1 MTELRIP
8 TSPQD
13 LDVEWL
19 TAALNR
25 GGALADSRV
34 VSFTSTTLGE
44 GAGLLGQLTRI
55 ELAYEPP
62 APEAPQSLIAK
73 FPTTSEE
80 TRYIA
85 NLFRIYEVEVRFYE
99 EIAPTM
105 SLRGA
110 LCYYSAVDAETL
122 DFVLLL
128 EDLTSARVGDQL
140 HGATREEA
148 ELVVRELAKFHASWW
163 DAPRLEELDW
173 LPYPNS
179 EIYRS
184 LETSYQE
191 AWEPFLA
198 NFGHRLPA
206 SVVKT
211 GEKLATNICNL
222 LDMYAEPPLTISH
235 GDYRLDN
242 LFFDLPDR
250 SAPLAVI
257 DWQLSSRGRGV
268 GDIGFFMAGSVETP
282 ARRAT
287 EKHILRMYHNI
298 LLENGVQ
305 GYGFDQLFHDYRVS
319 VVGGFF
325 NPVMAGGSLDLSNER
340 GVALVTA
347 WVDRCAAA
355 IVDLDAGDVLPA

>member
-1 MTELRIP
+1 VTALSIP
-8 TSPQD
+8 AGPQD
-13 LDVEWL
+13 LTTEWL
-19 TAALNR
+19 TDALKR
-25 GGALADSRV
+25 GGALAESNV
-34 VSFTSTTLGE
+34 LSFASTTIGE
-44 GAGLLGQLTRI
+44 GAGLLGQLARL
-55 ELAYEPP
+55 ELKYDAP
-62 APEAPQSLIAK
+62 APGAPRSLVAK
-73 FPTTSEE
+73 FPAASEE
-80 TRYIA
+80 TRYICD
-85 NLFRIYEVEVRFYE
+85 LFRIYEVEVRFYE

-105 SLRGA
+105 PLRGA

-140 HGATREEA
+140 RGATREEA
-148 ELVVRELAKFHASWW
+148 ELAVRELAKFHAAWW
-163 DAPRLEELDW
+163 DNPRLEELSW
-173 LPYPNS
+173 LPYPNA

-198 NFGHRLPA
+198 NFGHGLPA

-211 GEKLATNICNL
+211 GGQLGTNICNL
-222 LDMYAEPPLTISH
+222 LDMYAKPPLTIMH

-257 DWQLSSRGRGV
+257 DWQLSSRSRAA
-268 GDIGFFMAGSVETP
+268 GDIGLFMAGSVETSL
-282 ARRAT
+282 RRAT
-287 EKHILRMYHNI
+287 EQQILRMYHNT

-305 GYGFDQLFHDYRVS
+305 GYGFDQLFHDYRVA
-319 VVGGFF
+319 VVASFI
-325 NPVMAGGSLDLSNER
+325 NPVLAGGALDLSNER

>member
-1 MTELRIP
+1 MALSIP
-8 TSPQD
+8 AGPQD
-13 LDVEWL
+13 LTAEWL
-19 TAALNR
+19 TAALKQN
-25 GGALADSRV
+25 GAIGDSNAI
-34 VSFTSTTLGE
+34 SFTSTTIGE
-44 GAGLLGQLTRI
+44 GAGLLGQLARI
-55 ELAYEPP
+55 ELTYDAP

-73 FPTTSEE
+73 FPTTHEE
-80 TRYIA
+80 TRYICD
-85 NLFRIYEVEVRFYE
+85 LFRIYETEVRFYE

-110 LCYYSAVDAETL
+110 RCYYCAIDAETL

-140 HGATREEA
+140 RGATREEA
-148 ELVVRELAKFHASWW
+148 ELAVCELARFHASWW
-163 DAPRLEELDW
+163 DNPRLEELDW
-173 LPYPNS
+173 LPHPNA

-191 AWEPFLA
+191 AWEPFLL
-198 NFGHRLPA
+198 NFGDRLPS

-211 GEKLATNICNL
+211 GEKLGATICNL
-222 LDMYAEPPLTISH
+222 LDMYAEPPLTIMH

-257 DWQLSSRGRGV
+257 DWQLSSRGRGA
-268 GDIGFFMAGSVETP
+268 GDIGFFMAGSVETS

-298 LLENGVQ
+298 LLEDGVQ

-319 VVGGFF
+319 VVGSFF